1 MAAAR
6 YHHGDLARALVL
18 EGVRAV
24 EENGAAALQVKSLAG
39 RLGVSHAA
47 VYRHFE
53 DRGALLAAIAREGFV
68 QLEARVDA
76 AFARSRVAS
85 RKQLLDVGFAAVAFA
100 VEHPRLAELMMS
112 GRTPTTTAPP
122 EEAAGTPVG
131 FLALVERVR
140 GWQAAA
146 VLGDGEPR
154 ELAVSLWVTT
164 LGLVM
169 LAMSGQLVL
178 SKRALRTFV
187 DRAHERLLDGL
198 GGRG

>member
-6 YHHGDLARALVL
+6 YHHGDLARALVQ

-24 EENGAAALQVKSLAG
+24 EESGAAALQVKALAAA
-39 RLGVSHAA
+39 LGVSHAA
-47 VYRHFE
+47 VYRHFA

-68 QLEARVDA
+68 QLEARVDS
-76 AFARSRVAS
+76 AFARSPGAS

-112 GRTPTTTAPP
+112 GRVPTTTARPDD
-122 EEAAGTPVG
+122 ALAGAGESVG

-140 GWQAAA
+140 GWQAAG
-146 VLGDGEPR
+146 VLGEGEPR
-154 ELAVSLWVTT
+154 ELAFSLWVTT
-164 LGLVM
+164 LGLVV
-169 LAMSGQLVL
+169 LAMSGQLGL
-178 SKRALRTFV
+178 TKRALRTFV

-198 GGRG
+198 G